1 MYEAVKELDSDK
13 GLYSES
19 VRELHWATE
28 LALCATKQMA
38 HSSSIAVLVAMK
50 RHLWLKL
57 FAIREKEKI
66 SLLDTP
72 LLPPGLC
79 INTVNTFPNVF

>member
-1 MYEAVKELDSDK
+1 MYEAVKELDSGK
-13 GLYSES
+13 GLYPES
-19 VRELHWATE
+19 VKELHWATE
-28 LALCATKQMA
+28 LALCAIKQMA
-38 HSSSIAVLVAMK
+38 HSSLIAVLVAMK

-57 FAIREKEKI
+57 SGIREKEKS

-79 INTVNTFPNVF
+79 INTVNKVLNVF